1 MDQQEIQRKAAELQT
16 IMTDYKKE
24 LGAREKEL
32 FDAVD
37 AYLAALKE
45 AKLEEIKKSIHSL

>member
-1 MDQQEIQRKAAELQT
+1 MDQQEIQRKATELQT

-37 AYLAALKE
+37 AYLVALKE
-45 AKLEEIKKSIHSL
+45 ANLDEIKKSIHSL

>member
-1 MDQQEIQRKAAELQT
+1 MDQPEIQRKAAELQT
-16 IMTDYKKE
+16 IMTDYKKD

-45 AKLEEIKKSIHSL
+45 VKLEEIKKSIHSL